1 MFWKRKKR
9 THRYYRKTK
18 RTKVNFFTKLLSKF
32 LWVTIAFL
40 VILLVICVF
49 SFFRKL
55 SQPEA
60 SDFGSSGKVAGKQI
74 TARIQIFNGCS
85 RSKGNEYIQK
95 IIRKLEQLKSEQI
108 GYEIVESGKC
118 DFGSME
124 LEDSLVN
131 ESMIL
136 DRTGNG
142 KDSIPSEAAII
153 TARVLGI
160 KPHNGIYKKLKN
172 NYQDITLTL
181 LVGNDY
187 KTLISGASP

>member
-1 MFWKRKKR
+1 MFWKSKK

-18 RTKVNFFTKLLSKF
+18 RTKVNFWTKLLSKF

-40 VILLVICVF
+40 TILLVIFAF

-60 SDFGSSGKVAGKQI
+60 SDFGSSGKDSGKQI
-74 TARIQIFNGCS
+74 TARIQILNGCS
-85 RSKGNEYIQK
+85 ESKGKEFTQK
-95 IIRKLEQLKSEQI
+95 ITRKLEQFKSEQI

-118 DFGSME
+118 DFGSAG

-131 ESMIL
+131 ESLIL
-136 DRTGNG
+136 DRTEGG
-142 KDSIPSEAAII
+142 KDGAPSEAALI

-160 KPHNGIYKKLKN
+160 KPQNVISKKLKN
-172 NYQDITLTL
+172 NYQDIMLTI

-187 KTLISGASP
+187 KTLASNASR

>member
-1 MFWKRKKR
+1 MFWKSKKR

-18 RTKVNFFTKLLSKF
+18 RAKLNFWTKAGSKF

-40 VILLVICVF
+40 TILLMIYAF

-60 SDFGSSGKVAGKQI
+60 SDFDSSIQDRVKHINV
-74 TARIQIFNGCS
+74 RIQILNGCS
-85 RSKGNEYIQK
+85 EPRGKEFAQK
-95 IIRKLEQLKSEQI
+95 IIKKLEQFKSDLI
-108 GYEIVESGKC
+108 GYEIVESGNC
-118 DFGSME
+118 DFGSAG

-131 ESMIL
+131 ESLIL
-136 DRTGNG
+136 DRADGG
-142 KDSIPSEAAII
+142 KDGAPSEAALI

-160 KPHNGIYKKLKN
+160 KPQNVISKKLKD
-172 NYQDITLTL
+172 NYQDIMLTI

-187 KTLISGASP
+187 KTILSHASR

>member
-1 MFWKRKKR
+1 MSWKRKR

-18 RTKVNFFTKLLSKF
+18 RTKVNFFTRLLSKF
-32 LWVTIAFL
+32 LWVTIALL
-40 VILLVICVF
+40 VILLVICAL

-60 SDFGSSGKVAGKQI
+60 SDFGSSGKVTEKQI
-74 TARIQIFNGCS
+74 TTRIQIFNGCS
-85 RSKGNEYIQK
+85 GSKGTEYIQK

-118 DFGSME
+118 DFGSAG

-131 ESMIL
+131 ESLIL
-136 DRTGNG
+136 DRAEGG
-142 KDSIPSEAAII
+142 KDGAPSEAALI

-160 KPHNGIYKKLKN
+160 KPQNVISKKLKN
-172 NYQDITLTL
+172 NYQDIRLTI

-187 KTLISGASP
+187 KTLLSNASR

>member
-1 MFWKRKKR
+1 MFWKSKK

-18 RTKVNFFTKLLSKF
+18 RTKLNFWTKLSSKF

-40 VILLVICVF
+40 TILLVIYAF

-55 SQPEA
+55 SLPEA
-60 SDFGSSGKVAGKQI
+60 SDFGSSGKDIGKQI
-74 TARIQIFNGCS
+74 TARIQILNGCS
-85 RSKGNEYIQK
+85 ESKGKEFVRK
-95 IIRKLEQLKSEQI
+95 ITGKLEQFKSDQI

-118 DFGSME
+118 EFGSAG

-131 ESMIL
+131 ESLIL
-136 DRTGNG
+136 DRTEGG
-142 KDSIPSEAAII
+142 KDDAPSEAALI

-160 KPHNGIYKKLKN
+160 NPQNVISKKLKN
-172 NYQDITLTL
+172 NYQDITLTI

-187 KTLISGASP
+187 KTLTSDASR

>member
-1 MFWKRKKR
+1 MFWKSKKR

-18 RTKVNFFTKLLSKF
+18 RTKVNFWTKLGSKF

-40 VILLVICVF
+40 TILLVICTF

-60 SDFGSSGKVAGKQI
+60 SDFGLLGKDSGKQI
-74 TARIQIFNGCS
+74 TARIQILNGCS
-85 RSKGNEYIQK
+85 DSKGKEFTRK
-95 IIRKLEQLKSEQI
+95 ITRKLEQFKSEQI
-108 GYEIVESGKC
+108 GYEIVESGEY
-118 DFGSME
+118 DFGSTE

-136 DRTGNG
+136 DRTGG
-142 KDSIPSEAAII
+142 EKDGIPSEAAIM

-160 KPHNGIYKKLKN
+160 KLQNVISKQLKN
-172 NYQDITLTL
+172 NYRDITLTI

-187 KTLISGASP
+187 KTLISDISR

>member
-1 MFWKRKKR
+1 MFWKSKK

-18 RTKVNFFTKLLSKF
+18 RTKVNFWTKLLSKF

-40 VILLVICVF
+40 TILLVIYAF

-60 SDFGSSGKVAGKQI
+60 SDFGSSGKDSIKQI
-74 TARIQIFNGCS
+74 SARIQILNGCS
-85 RSKGNEYIQK
+85 ESKGKELIQK
-95 IIRKLEQLKSEQI
+95 ITRKLEQFKSEQI

-118 DFGSME
+118 DFGSAG

-131 ESMIL
+131 ESLIL
-136 DRTGNG
+136 DRAEGG
-142 KDSIPSEAAII
+142 KDGAPSEAALI

-160 KPHNGIYKKLKN
+160 KPQNVISKKLKN
-172 NYQDITLTL
+172 NYQDIRLTI

-187 KTLISGASP
+187 KTLLSNASR